1 MWVPIRYQILC
12 LQLLSFGTTAAFKK
26 PQYHQLPPLRE
37 QAVVEN
43 AWRQERIENIP
54 NILRK
59 HGVDAWLV
67 CHPICSSSAAEI
79 GEIDESKRTR

>member
-1 MWVPIRYQILC
+1 MWVPIRYQGLC
-12 LQLLSFGTTAAFKK
+12 LQALLFGCAAAFKK

-67 CHPICSSSAAEI
+67 CTALNLI
-79 GEIDESKRTR
+79 